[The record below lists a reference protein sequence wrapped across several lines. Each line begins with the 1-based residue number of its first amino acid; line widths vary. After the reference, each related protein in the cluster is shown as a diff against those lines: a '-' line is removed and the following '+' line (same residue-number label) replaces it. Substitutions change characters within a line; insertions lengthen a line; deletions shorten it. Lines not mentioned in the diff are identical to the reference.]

1 MKLFWK
7 ESEVGIMKGKTFLL
21 GLFVIAVVWLLYDL
35 IYSSFQK
42 KFHWKRGKVLLGVIA
57 VMALLIGADYFYN
70 SYVTSKY
77 NDSYQEAYQNL
88 FMTEREKV
96 QKLGD
101 ALNLALETPGEEQI
115 AGVVQAMESV
125 DQVCKQSL
133 DELSGLPQMEL
144 LGTEDLYYGVF
155 FPAIERAAR
164 QENVG
169 KLQELSEALNQI
181 LPLYED
187 YTNPED
193 TYDKK
198 REMQLFYSKLANY
211 RDTLEKLSE

>member
-1 MKLFWK
+1 
-7 ESEVGIMKGKTFLL
+7 MKGKSLLL
-21 GLFVIAVVWLLYDL
+21 GLFVLAVVWLLYDL
-35 IYSSFQK
+35 ICSSFQK
-42 KFHWKRGKVLLGVIA
+42 KFHWKRGKVLLGVVA
-57 VMALLIGADYFYN
+57 VMALLIVADFFYN

-88 FMTEREKV
+88 FVTEKEEV

-101 ALNLALETPGEEQI
+101 ALDLALESSGEEQT

-125 DQVCKQSL
+125 DKVCKQSL
-133 DELSGLPQMEL
+133 EEISGLPQMEL
-144 LGTEDLYYGVF
+144 LGTENLYYGVF
-155 FPAIERAAR
+155 FPAIERAAK
-164 QENVG
+164 QGDLG
-169 KLQELSEALNQI
+169 KLKELSEVLHQI
-181 LPLYED
+181 LPLYEE